1 MHLTLKQATTKPP
14 AANLLQ
20 QQAKFEDFIHEYN
33 YERPHQALDM
43 KRPADLYH
51 RSPRPYRGLPD
62 IEYPFHER
70 TVTVTQCGRICMGT
84 KKVNLSQVFAGQNV
98 GIRQE
103 EDNIW
108 LVSFMQYDIGYFD
121 LEACRV
127 EPVENPFGP
136 KVLTMS
142 PV

>member
-1 MHLTLKQATTKPP
+1 
-14 AANLLQ
+14 
-20 QQAKFEDFIHEYN
+20 
-33 YERPHQALDM
+33 M
-43 KRPADLYH
+43 KCPADLYH
-51 RSPRPYRGLPD
+51 PSQRPYRGLPD

-98 GIRQE
+98 GIREE

-127 EPVENPFGP
+127 EPLKNPFGP

>member
-1 MHLTLKQATTKPP
+1 
-14 AANLLQ
+14 
-20 QQAKFEDFIHEYN
+20 
-33 YERPHQALDM
+33 M
-43 KRPADLYH
+43 KCPADLYH
-51 RSPRPYRGLPD
+51 PSQRPYRGLPD

-70 TVTVTQCGRICMGT
+70 TVTVTQCGRICMGK

-98 GIRQE
+98 GIRE
-103 EDNIW
+103 EADNIW
-108 LVSFMQYDIGYFD
+108 LVSFMHYDIGYFD

-127 EPVENPFGP
+127 EPLKNPFGP